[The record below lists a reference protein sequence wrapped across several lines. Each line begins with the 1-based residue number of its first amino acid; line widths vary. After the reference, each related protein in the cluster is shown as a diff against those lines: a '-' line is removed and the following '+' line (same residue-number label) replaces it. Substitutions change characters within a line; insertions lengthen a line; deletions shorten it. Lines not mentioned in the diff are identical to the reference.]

1 MPERDVALGV
11 RTRIVVGLLT
21 VSTVA
26 LTACGKSS
34 TPPSPAAAVR
44 QSFEQLRRA
53 VTDRNVQATCALV
66 APAGADALPISEAA
80 QALPAYAKDCE
91 HGFGRRGEFESMS
104 KGLEGL
110 APGPVAMAAGLNSRY
125 PAPDDRPGRLA
136 SSSWQTGGGSRSKH
150 DDLWLGDRGA
160 DGTVGGDHG
169 ACRPGRRIALDG
181 CRSGAQLGE
190 ARASRH
196 DLQLVG

>member
-110 APGPVAMAAGLNSRY
+110 APGPVAISGRRAQLQVSG
-125 PAPDDRPGRLA
+125 PGRPPGALGFVLVADRWRLA
-136 SSSWQTGGGSRSKH
+136 FQTR
-150 DDLWLGDRGA
+150 
-160 DGTVGGDHG
+160 
-169 ACRPGRRIALDG
+169 
-181 CRSGAQLGE
+181 
-190 ARASRH
+190 
-196 DLQLVG
+196 